1 MACVSLS
8 LSSSREWQRKLDEQT
23 ITDRVDSGR
32 TPSDASLLEIYS
44 SSNEALLSRLDEA
57 LGQTCAVVDPSSGT
71 VRRLSSSWPHIDL
84 FRWLPLCH
92 HVSRLQKPEVIE
104 DHAPLMLL
112 ALPLEVGEFER
123 PRVAIALVV
132 TDLVRSISN
141 VESAAKI
148 FGLDT
153 ESLYSWA
160 SKQRV
165 LNPGTTLKLIDSVFS
180 NHRLSTKVDN
190 QQDRISDISSRLI
203 TTFEELNLLHR
214 LTELLSLDHSV
225 RDISK
230 EVIGWLAE
238 IIPTKCLIIN
248 WITQESENNIP
259 SQRDRIEG
267 RTIVAGVS
275 PIEISELDSF
285 YEHLGPEASYRPML
299 HDQVTTASP
308 AWRYPKI
315 DQAITVPIRTSDQF
329 YGWIGVL
336 NYEQNS
342 NNRDNE
348 LGKTHT
354 SLLTSV
360 ANILSIHAGNRVLFH
375 RKEVLLDSA
384 VRAITSAIDAKDSYT
399 RGHSD
404 RVARIAVCLAKQ
416 LGCTQEEQNSIYM
429 GGLLHDVGK
438 IGIDDTI
445 LRKPGRLTEEEFD
458 HIKSHPLLGARIVEE
473 VEELQHVLP
482 IVLYHHEAWDGSGYP
497 EGLVAQSCPTPARI
511 MAVAD
516 AIDAMGSDRP
526 YRKGMPFSKI
536 NEILQDGSG
545 KQWDP
550 EVVAAYFEVKGRIE
564 AIATSGKKYN
574 DPVEEQV
581 IEG

>member
-1 MACVSLS
+1 MG
-8 LSSSREWQRKLDEQT
+8 RE
-23 ITDRVDSGR
+23 
-32 TPSDASLLEIYS
+32 PNDANSPEVYS
-44 SSNEALLSRLDEA
+44 ASNEALLARLDEA
-57 LGQTCAVVDPSSGT
+57 LGQTCAVLDPTSGT
-71 VRRLSSSWPHIDL
+71 ISRLSSSWPRIDL

-112 ALPLEVGEFER
+112 AMPLEDDEFER
-123 PRVAIALVV
+123 PRVAMALIV
-132 TDLVRSISN
+132 TDLVRSVSN
-141 VESAAKI
+141 IESAAKTFDI
-148 FGLDT
+148 DPDT
-153 ESLYSWA
+153 LYLWA

-165 LNPGTTLKLIDSVFS
+165 MTSGTTLKLIESVFS
-180 NHRLSTKVDN
+180 NHRLNFKVDK
-190 QQDRISDISSRLI
+190 QQDRIADISSRLI
-203 TTFEELNLLHR
+203 TTFEELNLVHR

-225 RDISK
+225 RDMSK

-238 IIPTKCLIIN
+238 IIPSQCFVIN
-248 WITQESENNIP
+248 WITQESEKNTP
-259 SQRDRIEG
+259 AHRDRTDG
-267 RTIVAGVS
+267 RTIVAGTS

-285 YEHLGPEASYRPML
+285 YEHLGSEASFRPMV
-299 HDQVTTASP
+299 HDRIATASP
-308 AWRYPKI
+308 TWKYPQVN
-315 DQAITVPIRTSDQF
+315 QAITVPIRTSDQF
-329 YGWIGVL
+329 YGWIGVF
-336 NYEQNS
+336 NFEQNG
-342 NNRDNE
+342 NNQDSE
-348 LGKTHT
+348 LGNTHA

-416 LGCTQEEQNSIYM
+416 LGCTQEEQNTIYM

-458 HIKSHPLLGARIVEE
+458 HIKSHPTLGARIVEE

-482 IVLYHHEAWDGSGYP
+482 IVRYHHEAWDGSGYP
-497 EGLVAQSCPTPARI
+497 DGLVAKSCPTQARI

-526 YRKGMPFSKI
+526 YREGMPFSKI
-536 NEILQDGSG
+536 DSILQDGAG

-550 EVVAAYFEVKGRIE
+550 EVVAAYIEVKDRVK
-564 AIATSGKKYN
+564 AIATSNK
-574 DPVEEQV
+574 
-581 IEG
+581 

>member
-1 MACVSLS
+1 MD
-8 LSSSREWQRKLDEQT
+8 KL
-23 ITDRVDSGR
+23 ININRADSVK
-32 TPSDASLLEIYS
+32 TPGDASSVEVYS
-44 SSNEALLSRLDEA
+44 SSNETLLSRLDEA

-71 VRRLSSSWPHIDL
+71 VTRLSSSWPRIDL

-112 ALPLEVGEFER
+112 AMPLEVGEFER
-123 PRVAIALVV
+123 PRVAMALVV
-132 TDLVRSISN
+132 TDLVRSVSN

-148 FGLDT
+148 LGLDPK
-153 ESLYSWA
+153 SLYSWA

-165 LNPGTTLKLIDSVFS
+165 STPGTTLKLIESVFS
-180 NHRLSTKVDN
+180 NHRLNSRVDN

-203 TTFEELNLLHR
+203 STFEELNLLHR

-238 IIPTKCLIIN
+238 IIPAKCLIVN
-248 WITQESENNIP
+248 WITQESVSNTP
-259 SQRDRIEG
+259 SHRDRVDG

-275 PIEISELDSF
+275 PIQISEIDTF
-285 YEHLGPEASYRPML
+285 YKHLGPEASYRPML
-299 HDQVTTASP
+299 HDQVSTASP
-308 AWRYPKI
+308 NWRYPQI
-315 DQAITVPIRTSDQF
+315 EQAITVPIRTSDQF

-348 LGKTHT
+348 LCKTHA
-354 SLLTSV
+354 SLITSV

-375 RKEVLLDSA
+375 RKEILLDSA

-399 RGHSD
+399 CGHSD

-438 IGIDDTI
+438 IGIDDTV
-445 LRKPGRLTEEEFD
+445 LRKPGGLTEEEFD

-497 EGLVAQSCPTPARI
+497 EGLVAESCPMQARI

-526 YRKGMPFSKI
+526 YRQGMPFSKI
-536 NEILQDGSG
+536 NEILKDGSG

-550 EVVAAYFEVKGRIE
+550 EVVAAYFEVKDRIE
-564 AIATSGKKYN
+564 AIAISGKK
-574 DPVEEQV
+574 DDDAVEEQV
-581 IEG
+581 IES